1 MGFLSEVT
9 VVQWILI
16 VVGLVIALPTIVD
29 LKIFSTVGKSSLS
42 KSKPVKANKDGLT
55 DLVCK
60 WECLA
65 DACRK
70 NGLCD
75 ACDQLDAVF
84 PLLLSSRTSDDEHKG
99 GDVDV

>member
-1 MGFLSEVT
+1 MGILSEVS

-16 VVGLVIALPTIVD
+16 GIGLIIALPAVFEPSKK
-29 LKIFSTVGKSSLS
+29 LFNSVS
-42 KSKPVKANKDGLT
+42 KSKSKEVSQEGLT

-70 NGLCD
+70 SGLCD
-75 ACDQLDAVF
+75 ACKQLDAVF
-84 PLLLSSRTSDDEHKG
+84 PLLLSSRTSDDEHEG
-99 GDVDV
+99 GDVDA